1 MDKQIARIQKMENIL
16 GEATEA
22 LQGLNREVERYLLL
36 REKIAEL
43 EQYYT
48 GGQWRKDF
56 EDDEAG
62 KLPQELKR
70 GVLSEDGVDD
80 FLDLQDAVLKK
91 IKKELQL
98 IC

>member
-1 MDKQIARIQKMENIL
+1 MDKQIARIQKMEKIFD
-16 GEATEA
+16 EAMEA
-22 LQGLNREVERYLLL
+22 LQGLNREAERYLLL

-48 GGQWRKDF
+48 SGQWRKDF